1 MKFLH
6 VFFKSISIIMVV
18 SCIGISCQKESTN
31 RPLRETNYAK
41 AVNKESKTSQN
52 YIIVSDMGHEASSC
66 DGCII
71 INEKLVHCD
80 CQGYGNACRVS
91 SNVSLY
97 SSGNSAYIVTTDT
110 FGLTNEDFFNMPS
123 RSLFVEY
130 DEKNNEVW
138 LNIPAQLVYRD
149 SSTQQFTF
157 TNLFYSNSAYYTNN

>member
-1 MKFLH
+1 MKILH
-6 VFFKSISIIMVV
+6 VFFKSMSIFMIV
-18 SCIGISCQKESTN
+18 SCLGTSCQKESTN

-41 AVNKESKTSQN
+41 AVNQESKTAQD

-71 INEKLVHCD
+71 INGKLVHCD
-80 CQGYGNACRVS
+80 CQGYGTACRVS

-110 FGLTNEDFFNMPS
+110 FGLTDQDFFNMPS
-123 RSLFVEY
+123 RSLFVKY

-149 SSTQQFTF
+149 SVTLQFTL
-157 TNLFYSNSAYYTNN
+157 NGLYYSASAAYDND